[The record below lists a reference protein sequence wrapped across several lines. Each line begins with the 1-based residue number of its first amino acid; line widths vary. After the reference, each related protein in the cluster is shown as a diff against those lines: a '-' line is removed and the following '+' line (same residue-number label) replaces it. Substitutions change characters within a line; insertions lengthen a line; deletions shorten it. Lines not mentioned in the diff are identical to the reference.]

1 MFKICFYAKSA
12 PRKRDG
18 LYLIMGRVTMDGQ
31 RVQFTTNV
39 YMDKTHIAYIN
50 APIRKLVSSD
60 LYLIM
65 KELLHI
71 RQQMVGIYNRIRG
84 GQNFSANTLINVFK
98 KERELSDIYFLH
110 SLKEIIADKKRQGV
124 SRKTIEKY
132 TLLSNRLQSFILL
145 KYKKTDLSVNEIND
159 TFIVS
164 YRRYLKRTFQYSQ
177 ISLEKLMQLFQ
188 SARTAILEMLS
199 DSSIAF

>member
-1 MFKICFYAKSA
+1 MFNICFYAKSA

-65 KELLHI
+65 KELIHV

-84 GQNFSANTLINVFK
+84 GQNFSANTLLYVSLWMKLLPSIC
-98 KERELSDIYFLH
+98 LYCDSLYF
-110 SLKEIIADKKRQGV
+110 
-124 SRKTIEKY
+124 
-132 TLLSNRLQSFILL
+132 F
-145 KYKKTDLSVNEIND
+145 
-159 TFIVS
+159 
-164 YRRYLKRTFQYSQ
+164 
-177 ISLEKLMQLFQ
+177 
-188 SARTAILEMLS
+188 
-199 DSSIAF
+199 

>member
-1 MFKICFYAKSA
+1 
-12 PRKRDG
+12 
-18 LYLIMGRVTMDGQ
+18 MGRVTMDGQ

-98 KERELSDIYFLH
+98 KERALSDIYFLH

-145 KYKKTDLSVNEIND
+145 KYKKTDLSVND